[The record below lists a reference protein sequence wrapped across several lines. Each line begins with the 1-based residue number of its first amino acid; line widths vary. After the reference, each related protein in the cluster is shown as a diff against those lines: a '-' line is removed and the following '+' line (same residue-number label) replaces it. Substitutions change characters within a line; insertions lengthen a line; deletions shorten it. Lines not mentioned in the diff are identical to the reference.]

1 MEHRAALRRFAGP
14 CAVSR
19 RSLRSRAFLLGRP
32 STAMRSLYLLID
44 WVLWFYSLILII
56 YVVMGLLINFG
67 VVNAYNRFVSAV
79 YEFLMR
85 VTEPVLRPIRRILP
99 NMGPVDLSPL
109 VVFILIWFARNLLA
123 EYWPVLMGTSSRPAT
138 E

>member
-1 MEHRAALRRFAGP
+1 
-14 CAVSR
+14 
-19 RSLRSRAFLLGRP
+19 
-32 STAMRSLYLLID
+32 MRSLYLLID
-44 WVLWFYSLILII
+44 WVLWFYSLLLII
-56 YVVMGLLINFG
+56 YVVMGLLLNFG

-109 VVFILIWFARNLLA
+109 VVFILIWFARMLLL
-123 EYWPVLMGTSSRPAT
+123 EYWPVSVGPGPTT
-138 E
+138 N

>member
-1 MEHRAALRRFAGP
+1 
-14 CAVSR
+14 
-19 RSLRSRAFLLGRP
+19 
-32 STAMRSLYLLID
+32 MRSLYLLID

-123 EYWPVLMGTSSRPAT
+123 EYWPVLMGASSPT
-138 E
+138 TTN